1 MRGKVLII
9 HDDGISEEEFIEKN
23 ELFMQA
29 AKKNNISLTFKTNAE
44 IYSFIDNNSVKCH
57 DSYSTF
63 DYALFFDKDAHVAKS
78 LEMLGVKVVNSAKAI
93 DMCENKANLYQEL
106 AKYNVNIPKT
116 VIFPTM
122 TIFDKT
128 KSINFLNDAIE
139 DLGLPMVVKGWYG
152 DSGKNVYLAKTKQEL
167 YDIVEK
173 LQGKEILLQ
182 EFILES
188 SGTDIRMFV
197 IKNKVVASYSRQGNS
212 GDFRS
217 NLSLGGTMTNYIPT
231 YIDEQLAIS
240 ATKVIGC
247 DFAIV
252 DILRSIN
259 GPVVCEVNTTAN
271 INNFYKSCKVDIA
284 QLLFKNIK

>member
-1 MRGKVLII
+1 MRGKVLVV

-23 ELFMQA
+23 QLFLQA
-29 AKKNNISLTFKTNAE
+29 AKDNNISLTFKTNAE
-44 IYSFIDNNSVKCH
+44 IYSFIDNNNVKCH
-57 DSYSTF
+57 DSYSTYN
-63 DYALFFDKDAHVAKS
+63 YALFFDKDAHVAKN
-78 LEMLGVKVVNSAKAI
+78 LEMMGVKVVNSSRAI

-122 TIFDKT
+122 TRFDKT
-128 KSINFLNDAIE
+128 KAINFLNDAIE
-139 DLGLPMVVKGWYG
+139 DLGLPIVVKGWYG
-152 DSGKNVYLAKTKQEL
+152 DSGRNVFLVKTKQEL
-167 YDIVEK
+167 YNLVEK
-173 LQGKEILLQ
+173 YQGKELLLQ
-182 EFILES
+182 EYILES

-197 IKNKVVASYSRQGNS
+197 IKNKVVASYSRQGVS

-217 NLSLGGTMTNYIPT
+217 NLTLGGTMSNYIPT
-231 YIDEQLAIS
+231 YIDEQLAINAS
-240 ATKVIGC
+240 KVVGC

-271 INNFYKSCKVDIA
+271 INNFYKTCNVNVPE
-284 QLLFKNIK
+284 LLLKSIK